1 MERGEVQGICQSLS
15 SLRGSRPDWFESGR
29 LKVLF
34 NTERQPVADLNAPSV
49 FEFVKS
55 EEHRK
60 ILALYTSSV
69 EFGRPIV
76 APPNVPKERVE
87 ALRKALADTLKDAEL
102 LDEAKKQGMEMT
114 YVSGQEI
121 EKLIADL
128 MSTPAE
134 IVEKMREM
142 TK

>member
-1 MERGEVQGICQSLS
+1 
-15 SLRGSRPDWFESGR
+15 
-29 LKVLF
+29 
-34 NTERQPVADLNAPSV
+34 
-49 FEFVKS
+49 
-55 EEHRK
+55 
-60 ILALYTSSV
+60 
-69 EFGRPIV
+69 
-76 APPNVPKERVE
+76 
-87 ALRKALADTLKDAEL
+87 LRKALADTLKDAEL

>member
-1 MERGEVQGICQSLS
+1 M
-15 SLRGSRPDWFESGR
+15 
-29 LKVLF
+29 
-34 NTERQPVADLNAPSV
+34 
-49 FEFVKS
+49 
-55 EEHRK
+55 
-60 ILALYTSSV
+60 
-69 EFGRPIV
+69 

-87 ALRKALADTLKDAEL
+87 ALRQALAATLKDPEL

-114 YVSGQEI
+114 YVSGREL

-128 MSTPAE
+128 MSTPEE

>member
-1 MERGEVQGICQSLS
+1 M
-15 SLRGSRPDWFESGR
+15 
-29 LKVLF
+29 
-34 NTERQPVADLNAPSV
+34 
-49 FEFVKS
+49 
-55 EEHRK
+55 
-60 ILALYTSSV
+60 
-69 EFGRPIV
+69 
-76 APPNVPKERVE
+76 PKERVE
-87 ALRKALADTLKDAEL
+87 ALRKALADTLKDPEL

-114 YVSGQEI
+114 YVSGQEL